1 MPNEHGHHSP
11 KTLFH
16 LPVEVYYYSKVL
28 VHSLIRSSALRRDLC
43 ARLAILLID
52 VVCASWHTICD
63 SNLHMNSGR
72 SDINWLLHLGMK
84 EVSMDPIMQSTQ
96 GYLPCM
102 LTLALVLSIGL
113 KLTLHRIKGVLS
125 TSAIACQCLRVYL
138 LTQGAV
144 LGRCK
149 ADAGIRR
156 LSYPGLLRQ
165 SLGSTWGQLI
175 ALPKR

>member
-1 MPNEHGHHSP
+1 
-11 KTLFH
+11 
-16 LPVEVYYYSKVL
+16 
-28 VHSLIRSSALRRDLC
+28 
-43 ARLAILLID
+43 
-52 VVCASWHTICD
+52 
-63 SNLHMNSGR
+63 
-72 SDINWLLHLGMK
+72 MK

-96 GYLPCM
+96 GYLPCT

-149 ADAGIRR
+149 ADAGICR

-165 SLGSTWGQLI
+165 SLGST
-175 ALPKR
+175 